1 VAHDAPDAAP
11 AVLNN
16 LMAAGLVSHE
26 MIGDPEKLAS
36 EAEAL
41 RVLCGLI
48 SGPVYRIEPFHYAFL
63 AQAGDLD
70 GGLEARAPEDW
81 AGALEATLQA
91 ALGPDAV
98 WVHPTDLIEGES
110 ATLAEQPVLFLKAYA
125 AAAEE
130 GIAVA
135 EPGVHAV
142 INARFAAETARLTA
156 ERAAALAA
164 EAAAREAAEEAGLA
178 ARLWSIEAEVTR
190 LAAGLAARREVEPE
204 AALAPLAERIGGL
217 AARIEAEAAR
227 ATAFEERIGL
237 ALAEFLAR
245 IEARAERAGPEVEA
259 EARRAFAAVPHMS

>member
-1 VAHDAPDAAP
+1 MAEDAPEAAP
-11 AVLNN
+11 AVLQN

-26 MIGDPEKLAS
+26 MIGDPERLAS

-48 SGPVYRIEPFHYAFL
+48 AGPIYRIEPYHYAFL

-81 AGALEATLQA
+81 AAALEATLQA
-91 ALGPDAV
+91 ALGPEAV
-98 WVHPTDLIEGES
+98 WVHPTDLIEAG
-110 ATLAEQPVLFLKAYA
+110 AAALAEQPVLFLKAYA

-130 GIAVA
+130 GIAAA

-164 EAAAREAAEEAGLA
+164 EAAAREGEAEAGLA
-178 ARLWSIEAEVTR
+178 ARLWAIEGEVAR
-190 LAAGLAARREVEPE
+190 LAEGLAVRPEPE
-204 AALAPLAERIGGL
+204 AALAPLAERIGAL
-217 AARIEAEAAR
+217 AARIEDEAAR

-245 IEARAERAGPEVEA
+245 IEARAEPAGPEVEA